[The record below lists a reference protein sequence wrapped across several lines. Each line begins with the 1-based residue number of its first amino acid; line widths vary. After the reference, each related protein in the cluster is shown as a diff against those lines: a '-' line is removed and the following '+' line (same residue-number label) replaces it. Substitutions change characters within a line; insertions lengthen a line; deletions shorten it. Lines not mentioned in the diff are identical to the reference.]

1 MANKASMAIELKDF
15 SSYPVLEEE
24 IKSVPPPPVENKIT
38 SLPPPSIPQ
47 TNLGS
52 DVQRPVS
59 SPPGLTP
66 VVPVQ
71 SNPPPLSYAE
81 EQRLKQQ
88 QANLQAPRAYPNL
101 PLPPQRNTLPA
112 SQEGFSTVTC
122 CGCRGIISH
131 PISAYIVVC
140 SNCRAST
147 ATKPLINI
155 SCVYCMATSYYP
167 ADSGQVRCRC
177 GAVYSVRAG

>member
-15 SSYPVLEEE
+15 TNYPVLEEE
-24 IKSVPPPPVENKIT
+24 EKSVAPPPAQNKIT

-47 TNLGS
+47 ASPGS

-59 SPPGLTP
+59 SSPGLTP

-71 SNPPPLSYAE
+71 SNPPQLSYIE

-88 QANLQAPRAYPNL
+88 QAVLTSPIAYPNL
-101 PLPPQRNTLPA
+101 PPPPQRNSLPVA
-112 SQEGFSTVTC
+112 PGGFSTVTC

-131 PISAYIVVC
+131 PASAYIVVC

-147 ATKPLINI
+147 ATRPLINI
-155 SCVYCMATSYYP
+155 SCVYCRATSYYP
-167 ADSGQVRCRC
+167 ADSSQVRCRC
-177 GAVYSVRAG
+177 GAVYSVRPG